1 MEDVNKN
8 VKIQPMHGFLS
19 CQLID
24 YDCMLFLD
32 DFNEESWESRNL
44 ELADLNMSMNGFNF
58 FSLNV

>member
-1 MEDVNKN
+1 MSTKMW
-8 VKIQPMHGFLS
+8 KYSSLTARAWISFLPT
-19 CQLID
+19 D

-32 DFNEESWESRNL
+32 DFNEETWESRNL